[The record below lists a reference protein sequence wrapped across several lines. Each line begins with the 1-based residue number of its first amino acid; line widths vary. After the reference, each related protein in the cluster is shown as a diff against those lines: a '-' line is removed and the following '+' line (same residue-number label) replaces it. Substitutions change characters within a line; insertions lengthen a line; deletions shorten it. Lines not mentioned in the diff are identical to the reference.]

1 MRTAGRALD
10 IEDDVISY
18 LVSMIPNE
26 RGFDWNLTE
35 CMYGE
40 GERKALPAFRTEMA
54 KYKNLWNL
62 AYKIEG
68 LITSISV
75 HASGVVAVNEP
86 LTEHNSIMKTSRGIR
101 VTAFNLEDTEYAG
114 GIKYDFLTINA
125 LDKIRTTM
133 NLLLEDGMI
142 DWYGTLRKTYDHYLL
157 PANLDY
163 DSKEMWQMVADGQ
176 IVDLFQFDSQ
186 VGTQAVRLIRPK
198 NIAELSVANS
208 VMRLMPEG
216 DGDLP
221 LNIYAN
227 YKHDIR
233 AWYDEMKKAGLNDRE
248 VRVLEGH
255 LLPLSGVA
263 DSQESAMML
272 VMDENIAGFT
282 VTEANSL
289 RRAIGKKEIE
299 TMRATEKMFYEKG
312 KELGTSKKML
322 DYVWD
327 VQIYRQA
334 G

>member
-1 MRTAGRALD
+1 ML
-10 IEDDVISY
+10 
-18 LVSMIPNE
+18 
-26 RGFDWNLTE
+26 
-35 CMYGE
+35 
-40 GERKALPAFRTEMA
+40 FR
-54 KYKNLWNL
+54 
-62 AYKIEG
+62 
-68 LITSISV
+68 S
-75 HASGVVAVNEP
+75 
-86 LTEHNSIMKTSRGIR
+86 
-101 VTAFNLEDTEYAG
+101 
-114 GIKYDFLTINA
+114 DFLTINA